1 MIQQFHS
8 EYIYGQIK
16 NTNSK
21 RYTYPNV
28 HSSSIFNSQDMEATQ
43 ESMNRWMDIE
53 NVVCM
58 HVYVYTQWNISH
70 KKESN
75 FAICNNVDGPREY

>member
-8 EYIYGQIK
+8 EYIYGQNK

-43 ESMNRWMDIE
+43 ESMNR
-53 NVVCM
+53 
-58 HVYVYTQWNISH
+58 
-70 KKESN
+70 
-75 FAICNNVDGPREY
+75 